1 MYEEMHDI
9 IKLLF
14 IQRNSRWKERFFSAV
29 FDERRIRALKISE
42 LVVIDV
48 YASTREDTIV
58 EIEICL
64 S

>member
-1 MYEEMHDI
+1 MQ
-9 IKLLF
+9 LNFNLF
-14 IQRNSRWKERFFSAV
+14 GKTLVEKRYFFSSI
-29 FDERRIRALKISE
+29 FGERMRALEISE